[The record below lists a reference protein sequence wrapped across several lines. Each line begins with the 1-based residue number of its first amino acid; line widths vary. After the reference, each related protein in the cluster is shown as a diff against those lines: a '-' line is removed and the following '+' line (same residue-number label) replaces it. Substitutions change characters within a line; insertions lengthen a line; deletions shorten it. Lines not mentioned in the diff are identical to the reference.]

1 MTNTTDKV
9 ISMKDFNN
17 SRKDATNLTATDKAD
32 NMIQQELE
40 DADEIAANLLGVC
53 EDCGDPLNSLGTIQF
68 LIMNLVSGLTEIGV
82 TDEEIHD
89 LVDTAIETPR
99 YL

>member
-17 SRKDATNLTATDKAD
+17 SRKEATNLTATDKAD

-68 LIMNLVSGLTEIGV
+68 LIMNLVCGLTEIGV
-82 TDEEIHD
+82 TSEEVHD

>member
-1 MTNTTDKV
+1 VTNTTDKV
-9 ISMKDFNN
+9 ISMEDFNQ
-17 SRKDATNLTATDKAD
+17 SRKEATNLTATDKAD

-40 DADEIAANLLGVC
+40 DADEIAANILGVC

-68 LIMNLVSGLTEIGV
+68 LIMNLVCGLNEIGV